1 MLIDARGVKRIYHV
15 GEHEIVALGGV
26 DLQVEEGEF
35 VSIMGPS
42 GSGKSTLMHLLG
54 CLEQPTEG
62 SYILD
67 GVRVDDLDDVELSR
81 IRNRLVGFV
90 FQTFNLLPDST
101 VVQNVGLPLVY
112 AGIDGRVRRERSSD
126 AASALGLGDRLAH
139 KPTELSGGQVQRV
152 AIARALVA
160 EPKLVLADEPTGNL
174 DSTTGQEIM
183 AVFRALHEEG
193 KTVVMVTH
201 DDRLAHYADRIIYIG
216 DGLIVGEK
224 EVEESARPEAE
235 VGPIRVSYVHSE
247 AKPRDLKWKDVIR
260 IGIREGLQAHLM
272 RTLLTMLGVLFG
284 VSAVIAM
291 SSIGEGAR
299 REAIEQIRQM
309 GANNI
314 RVRAVQLK
322 GEELME
328 ARRALSDGLTWDD
341 AKALRAVIPTV
352 GRAVPIKQM
361 DMDVRL
367 GAKKP
372 KARVVATSPEYQ
384 EVANFYVGKGRFLS
398 EIDMRYCRPVCVL
411 GKTIKRELFANEEA
425 VDRRIRLGLAW
436 YHVVGVMEGKDIPKG
451 KIKAIST
458 VDLNHDIYIP
468 LTAALKRV
476 KRNPEKTQIDEISI
490 KVNDGESVHEA
501 AEVVQAV
508 MSRRHHEVDDHQ
520 LVVPEELLR
529 REQATQ
535 RIFNI
540 VMGAIAGISL
550 VVGGIGIMN
559 IMLATVTER
568 TKEIGIRRAVGAC
581 ERDILKQFLTEAVAI
596 SVTGGLLGIGLGWT
610 IGETISRL
618 AKWSTVVSLQA
629 VILGFGVSAGV
640 GVLFGIYPAWKAA
653 CQDPIQALRYE

>member
-1 MLIDARGVKRIYHV
+1 MLIEACKARRVYHV
-15 GEHEIVALGGV
+15 GEHEIVALAGL

-54 CLEQPTEG
+54 CLERPSSGT
-62 SYILD
+62 YLFD
-67 GVRVDDLDDVELSR
+67 GVRVDQLGDTELSR
-81 IRNRLVGFV
+81 IRNRKVGFV
-90 FQTFNLLPDST
+90 FQTFNLLSEST

-112 AGIDGRVRRERSSD
+112 AGIDGRVRRERCED
-126 AASALGLGDRLAH
+126 AATAVGLGDRLEH
-139 KPTELSGGQVQRV
+139 RPTELSGGQVQRV
-152 AIARALVA
+152 AIARALVV
-160 EPKLVLADEPTGNL
+160 EPKLILADEPTGNL

-183 AVFRALHEEG
+183 AVFRGLHEQG

-201 DDRLAHYADRIIYIG
+201 DQRLAEYADRIIRLQ
-216 DGLIVGEK
+216 DGESVGE
-224 EVEESARPEAE
+224 EVVTERRQPDAD
-235 VGPIRVSYVHSE
+235 VGQIRVNYVHGDV
-247 AKPRDLKWKDVIR
+247 KPRDLKWRDVVR
-260 IGIREGLQAHLM
+260 IGIREGLLAHKM

-309 GANNI
+309 GANNV
-314 RVRAVQLK
+314 RVRAVQLE
-322 GEELME
+322 GQELMD
-328 ARRALSDGLTWDD
+328 ARRKLSDGLTWAD
-341 AKALRAVIPTV
+341 AQAVGTVVPTV
-352 GRAVPIKQM
+352 QEAVPLKEMQ
-361 DMDVRL
+361 MDVRL

-372 KARVVATSPEYQ
+372 RGRIMATTPGYQ
-384 EVANFYVGKGRFLS
+384 EVANFHVARGRFIS
-398 EIDMRYCRPVCVL
+398 DVDMKYCRPVCVL
-411 GKTIKRELFANEEA
+411 GRSIKKELFANEVA
-425 VDRRIRLGLAW
+425 VDKRIRLGLAW

-468 LTAALKRV
+468 LSTALKRV
-476 KRNPEKTQIDEISI
+476 KRNPERSEIDEISI
-490 KVNDGESVHEA
+490 MVRGGESVHET

-508 MSRRHHEVDDHQ
+508 VARRHHGVEDHQ

-568 TKEIGIRRAVGAC
+568 TKEIGVRRAVGAC
-581 ERDILKQFLTEAVAI
+581 ERDVLKQFLTEAVAI
-596 SVTGGLLGIGLGWT
+596 SVAGGLLGITLGWA
-610 IGETISRL
+610 IAKVIAVA
-618 AKWSTVVSLQA
+618 AKWKTVVSAEA

-640 GVLFGIYPAWKAA
+640 GILFGIYPAWKAA
-653 CQDPIQALRYE
+653 SQDPIQALRYE

>member
-1 MLIDARGVKRIYHV
+1 MLIEARKIRRVYRV
-15 GEHEIVALGGV
+15 GEHEIIALAGM
-26 DLQVEEGEF
+26 DLRVEEGEF

-54 CLEQPTEG
+54 CLDKPSAGT
-62 SYILD
+62 YLFD
-67 GVRVDDLDDVELSR
+67 GVRVDQLDDTELSR
-81 IRNRLVGFV
+81 IRNKKVGFV
-90 FQTFNLLPDST
+90 FQTFNLLSEST

-112 AGIDGRVRRERSSD
+112 AGIDGRVRRERCED
-126 AASALGLGDRLAH
+126 AASAVGLADRLAH
-139 KPTELSGGQVQRV
+139 RPTELSGGQIQRV
-152 AIARALVA
+152 AIARALA
-160 EPKLVLADEPTGNL
+160 LEPKLILADEPTGNL
-174 DSTTGQEIM
+174 DTTTGQEIM
-183 AVFRALHEEG
+183 SVFRKLHERG

-201 DDRLAHYADRIIYIG
+201 DQRLARYADRIISLQ
-216 DGLIVGEK
+216 DGQVVGEEK
-224 EVEESARPEAE
+224 VESRSEPDVD
-235 VGPIRVSYVHSE
+235 VGEIKVNYVHGDV
-247 AKPRDLKWKDVIR
+247 KPRDLKWRDVIR
-260 IGIREGLQAHLM
+260 IGIKEGLVAHKM

-309 GANNI
+309 GANNV
-314 RVRAVQLK
+314 RVRAVQLE
-322 GEELME
+322 GQELMD
-328 ARRALSDGLTWDD
+328 ARRKLSDGLRWAD
-341 AKALRAVIPTV
+341 AEAVRAVVPTV
-352 GRAVPIKQM
+352 KEAVPLKEMQ
-361 DMDVRL
+361 MDVRL

-372 KARVVATSPEYQ
+372 KGRIIATSPAYQ
-384 EVANFYVGKGRFLS
+384 EVANFYVGQGRFIS
-398 EIDMRYCRPVCVL
+398 DIDMKYCRPVCVL
-411 GKTIKRELFANEEA
+411 GKSIKKELFANEAA
-425 VDRRIRLGLAW
+425 VDKRIRLGLAW
-436 YHVVGVMEGKDIPKG
+436 YHVVGVMQGKDIPKG

-468 LTAALKRV
+468 LTTALKRV
-476 KRNPEKTQIDEISI
+476 KRNPERSEIDEISI
-490 KVNDGESVHEA
+490 MVRDGESVHET

-508 MSRRHHEVDDHQ
+508 ITRRHHGVDDHQ

-581 ERDILKQFLTEAVAI
+581 ERDVLKQFLTEAVVI
-596 SVTGGLLGIGLGWT
+596 SVAGGLLGITLGWT
-610 IGETISRL
+610 IAKIIAVA
-618 AKWSTVVSLQA
+618 AKWKTVVSAEA

-640 GVLFGIYPAWKAA
+640 GILFGIYPAWKAA